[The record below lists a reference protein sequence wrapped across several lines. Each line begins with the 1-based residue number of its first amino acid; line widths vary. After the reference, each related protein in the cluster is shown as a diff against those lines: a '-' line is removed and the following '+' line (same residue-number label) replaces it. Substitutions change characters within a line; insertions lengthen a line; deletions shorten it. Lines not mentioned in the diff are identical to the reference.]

1 MDDQEKQKEESN
13 QFWIRETI
21 SVTPN
26 FSSCRHA
33 GKSKSWILAPLTAQP
48 ASIPVTVNF
57 PLNVDVLAVLV
68 NDMNNPADN
77 SQERI
82 QDSDFLAFGQL
93 EKLRIAL
100 FIWNSL
106 QSLVIL
112 RSFLRWQ
119 WQ

>member
-1 MDDQEKQKEESN
+1 MDDKDKQKEESN

-33 GKSKSWILAPLTAQP
+33 GKSKSWILAPLIAQP
-48 ASIPVTVNF
+48 ASIPVTVKF
-57 PLNVDVLAVLV
+57 PQNVDALAVPV
-68 NDMNNPADN
+68 NDMNNPTDN
-77 SQERI
+77 SRI

-93 EKLRIAL
+93 EKLRVAL

-112 RSFLRWQ
+112 RSIQRWQ